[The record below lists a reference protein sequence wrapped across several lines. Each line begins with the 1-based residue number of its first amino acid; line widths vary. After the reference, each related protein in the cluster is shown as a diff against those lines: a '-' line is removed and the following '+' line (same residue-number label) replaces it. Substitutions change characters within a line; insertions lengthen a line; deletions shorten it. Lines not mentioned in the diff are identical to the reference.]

1 MSTPRGA
8 NKSFHRIFK
17 ARREGT
23 EHLRHEVLS
32 QLLGTYRREVSLLG
46 KLAFAATVLPGA
58 RPFTRRIIDTLVTHR
73 RGRVALDDAFR
84 VDVDFWLAHMTTWNY
99 RAQWR
104 PTTSTPVVFASDAST
119 SGFAH
124 GLESCS
130 AAMANTLQP
139 GMRPGTVRCGIWSAS
154 AGDTVRQQTSSA
166 IQFGELFAP
175 VAAVVEY
182 GPLLANSHVI
192 FACDNEA
199 DTFVINRHRTRDP
212 RLSAL
217 LRALCEASTRHN
229 FSFSAVHRPGVK
241 NVLMDWSSRP
251 ALHRF
256 RADPTLVP
264 LPSED
269 LRVGEVR
276 YPPLLYA
283 SSLVFINS
291 RCIALNNSTP
301 MATWASRS
309 NGW

>member
-1 MSTPRGA
+1 
-8 NKSFHRIFK
+8 
-17 ARREGT
+17 
-23 EHLRHEVLS
+23 
-32 QLLGTYRREVSLLG
+32 
-46 KLAFAATVLPGA
+46 
-58 RPFTRRIIDTLVTHR
+58 
-73 RGRVALDDAFR
+73 
-84 VDVDFWLAHMTTWNY
+84 
-99 RAQWR
+99 
-104 PTTSTPVVFASDAST
+104 
-119 SGFAH
+119 
-124 GLESCS
+124 
-130 AAMANTLQP
+130 MANTLQP
-139 GMRPGTVRCGIWSAS
+139 GIHPGDVRCGIWSAS
-154 AGDTVRQQTSSA
+154 AGDAVRQRTRSA

-175 VAAVVEY
+175 GAAVVEY

-229 FSFSAVHRPGVK
+229 FSFSAVHHPGVK

-269 LRVGEVR
+269 LRVGELR

-291 RCIALNNSTP
+291 RCIAFNNSTS